1 MIATDIK
8 IAVKALRATKIR
20 TTLTIVGI
28 IIGVASVTMV
38 LALGEGA
45 RQYIAKQAGTQG
57 LDSLTIRSGKTERD
71 LNGNVLSYNFLAA
84 LGSSTLSQ
92 GDLTAIQ
99 QSPHV
104 VAAPVMSIIGTV
116 GTSANSPSHNVD
128 GIIATTPDLASVLNF
143 KIRTGEFVDN
153 TVNSNTAVVGFNLA
167 EQLLGSDTA
176 VGQNIYIRGQPFT
189 VIGILAP
196 YSVPANFDNPFNFN
210 NSVFIPLSA
219 GQVFNQGAAQIQQID
234 VRVADNFSVK
244 TASETLHRAVLANH
258 GGQEDFTI
266 LQPGDTVQITDN
278 LLHVLTLLV
287 TAIASIS
294 LLVGGI
300 GIMNIMLVSVT
311 ERTREIGIR
320 KTVGA
325 TNGQILRQFIIEAL
339 IMSLSGGLTG
349 MLIAYASA
357 FGIGMF
363 VGFMP
368 VITLATAALAIGMAV
383 GTGIIFGIAP
393 AIIAAR
399 KNPIEALRFFQ

>member
-20 TTLTIVGI
+20 TTLTIIGI
-28 IIGVASVTMV
+28 VIGVASVSMV

-57 LDSLTIRSGKTERD
+57 SDSLTIRSGKTERD
-71 LNGNVLSYNFLAA
+71 INGNVLSYNFLAA
-84 LGSSTLSQ
+84 LGSSTLSR
-92 GDLTAIQ
+92 GDLSAVQ
-99 QSPHV
+99 KLPHV

-116 GTSANSPSHNVD
+116 GTSANNSVD
-128 GIIATTPDLASVLNF
+128 ADAIIATTPDLAPVLQF
-143 KIRTGEFVDN
+143 KIRTGEFIDN
-153 TVNSNTAVVGFNLA
+153 AVSSSTVVVGFNLA

-176 VGQNIYIRGQPFT
+176 VGQNIFIRGQPFT

-196 YSVPANFDNPFNFN
+196 YNVPANFDNPFNFN

-219 GQVFNQGAAQIQQID
+219 GQVFNQGNPQIQQID
-234 VRVADNFSVK
+234 VRVTNGSGIKVV
-244 TASETLHRAVLANH
+244 SNTLHQTIAAAH
-258 GGQEDFTI
+258 GNQEDFTI

-278 LLHVLTLLV
+278 LLHMLTLLV

-325 TNGQILRQFIIEAL
+325 TNGQILRQFLIESL
-339 IMSLSGGLTG
+339 IMSFTGGLIG
-349 MLIAYASA
+349 MLIAYGSA
-357 FGIGMF
+357 FGVGIF
-363 VGFMP
+363 IGFMP
-368 VITLATAALAIGMAV
+368 VITLPTLLIGLGMALA
-383 GTGIIFGIAP
+383 TGVIFGITP
-393 AIIAAR
+393 ALMAAR
-399 KNPIEALRFFQ
+399 KNPIEALRMFQ